1 MFKNHA
7 TLSIDESVSNFD
19 DSHICMQPNL
29 KSKQHKVQLGRSMT
43 HGAAYWLTAFRSLTA
58 KLNELWCAVI
68 SVTGLEL
75 LHLVTQ
81 TQQTEET
88 GNLLRLQIMMD

>member
-1 MFKNHA
+1 
-7 TLSIDESVSNFD
+7 
-19 DSHICMQPNL
+19 
-29 KSKQHKVQLGRSMT
+29 MT
-43 HGAAYWLTAFRSLTA
+43 HGTAYWLTAFRSLTA

-81 TQQTEET
+81 TQQTEEKPPKASDHD
-88 GNLLRLQIMMD
+88 GLRWIMTKFDTEF